1 MCISIGR
8 MEGMHIK
15 RPKGQGKGVLAPL
28 FSKGGVYFYTFKRKV
43 LCSEPS
49 AIPDG

>member
-15 RPKGQGKGVLAPL
+15 RPLGQGKGVLAPL
-28 FSKGGVYFYTFKRKV
+28 FSKGGVYFGFKEV
-43 LCSEPS
+43 VPLDLS
-49 AIPDG
+49 